1 MGKSLLTEPV
11 LHGSRDRQHLMRNQ
25 GAGMSRINERCRVCV
40 PVMTGRLLRSV
51 ACRELGRWLETE
63 RQRGYYNRN
72 NARWRSF
79 LLGNISSMLSSDS
92 YAVSGPLRRGVKR
105 LMKDGGGS
113 TGKVHAQGRLCR
125 FSWYQQSQS
134 RQTTTGRL
142 GRAARSC
149 ETCAQTTRQCAHS
162 R

>member
-1 MGKSLLTEPV
+1 
-11 LHGSRDRQHLMRNQ
+11 
-25 GAGMSRINERCRVCV
+25 
-40 PVMTGRLLRSV
+40 MTGRLLRSV
-51 ACRELGRWLETE
+51 ACRELGRWLEAE
-63 RQRGYYNRN
+63 KQWGYYNRN

-149 ETCAQTTRQCAHS
+149 ETLMHRPHDNALIRGEMEYYVSNFVNVQGASWYCFCFLC
-162 R
+162 